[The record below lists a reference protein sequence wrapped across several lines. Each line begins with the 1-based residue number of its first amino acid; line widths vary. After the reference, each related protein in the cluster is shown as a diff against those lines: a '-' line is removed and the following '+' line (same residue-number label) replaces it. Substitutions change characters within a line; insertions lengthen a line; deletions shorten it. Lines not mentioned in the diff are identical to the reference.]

1 MRKARLFVISGPSG
15 VGKGTLVSLL
25 RERRP
30 DLGLTV
36 SATTRAPREG
46 EVDGVAYHFL
56 SEEEFQRLVDE
67 DAFLEWDGHF
77 GARYGTLRSEVTSHL
92 EKGCS
97 VILEIDVNGALN
109 VRRAM
114 PEAVLIFIAPP
125 SIEALE
131 ERLRGRGSED
141 EARIAKRLERTAWE
155 MEQSAQYDDVLVN
168 DYLEQALDRLEA
180 LISHYENNDGG
191 MVPDVHH

>member
-1 MRKARLFVISGPSG
+1 M
-15 VGKGTLVSLL
+15 VSLL

-46 EVDGVAYHFL
+46 EIDGTSYHFI
-56 SEEEFQRLVDE
+56 SEEEFQALVE
-67 DAFLEWDGHF
+67 QDAFLEWDGHF
-77 GARYGTLRSEVTSHL
+77 GARYGTLWSEVNEHL
-92 EKGCS
+92 DKGCS

-109 VRRAM
+109 VRRSL

-125 SIEALE
+125 SLAALE

-141 EARIAKRLERTAWE
+141 EERIARRLERCAWE
-155 MEQSAQYDDVLVN
+155 MEQSVLYDEVLVN
-168 DYLEQALDRLEA
+168 DELDVALEA
-180 LISHYENNDGG
+180 LEQIISHYEIDDGG
-191 MVPDVHH
+191 MVHNGHH